1 MKRNF
6 LVVAASPQVREEL
19 AGELRARG
27 YSVTLAGSGSEAEKV
42 VKHVAVEAVLVE
54 TNLPDA
60 TGPELKK
67 SLKQI
72 RPDCRVSLLTSFEL
86 IRNTPNQ
93 LRFGAKDYLV
103 HEDQLFEMVLAPHE
117 GNHTESS
124 SFAQRGNDALIH
136 VIDVLVGLRELDDRH
151 FGGST
156 HQAMVLAT
164 EVTRELSNNQEMVQE
179 VIIATLLRDV
189 GKAVIDSPDLN
200 LDADENA
207 RHEWTKDYVL
217 SSVRLL
223 EHIDFPWKCLPI
235 IRHHNE
241 WYDGTGFPDRL
252 RGREIPM
259 GARIVA
265 CVDAYVNLT
274 SGMGSRLMSPEEA
287 MAELIRQAGHRFDP
301 EVVEMFQ
308 RALDKRLKGRRAK
321 KQPEIVLIEPREEYQ
336 KLLMLRLV
344 NEGYKV
350 AKAESNDQ
358 ALGLILKE
366 QPDLV
371 LADVDADPSESFQ
384 MLQELR
390 DDDTLARMPVVFTSR
405 STDRVLKLR
414 ALREGVDEFLSKDE
428 DLEELVAHVE
438 NIITREAIRQEGKKI
453 KSRRGI
459 AGDLRDLSLP
469 DLVQTLVIGMKT
481 AAISLTSDKLQGK
494 VWFESGAP
502 KHAVAGELEGEQA
515 FYEMVRWQSGEFI
528 IEHGIKAKRV
538 TLDHDATFLL
548 MEALRLVDEASAE
561 AETAAS

>member
-6 LVVAASPQVREEL
+6 LVVAASAQIREAL
-19 AGELRARG
+19 AGELRGRG

-54 TNLPDA
+54 SSLPDT
-60 TGPELKK
+60 TGPELKQA
-67 SLKQI
+67 LLQI
-72 RPDCRVSLLTSFEL
+72 RPNCRVTLLTSFEL
-86 IRNTPNQ
+86 IRNTPEQ
-93 LRFGAKDYLV
+93 LRFGAKDFLV
-103 HEDQLFEMVLAPHE
+103 RDDQLFELILAHDGPR
-117 GNHTESS
+117 TADSS
-124 SFAQRGNDALIH
+124 SFAERGNDALIH
-136 VIDVLVGLRELDDRH
+136 TIDVLVGLRELDDRH

-164 EVTRELSNNQEMVQE
+164 EVAREMSNDREMEQE
-179 VIIATLLRDV
+179 VLIATLLRDI
-189 GKAVIDSPDLN
+189 GKAVVDAPDLEMEPEGEAHN
-200 LDADENA
+200 
-207 RHEWTKDYVL
+207 EWTKEYVL

-223 EHIDFPWKCLPI
+223 EHIDYPWKCLPI

-265 CVDAYVNLT
+265 CVDAYVNMT
-274 SGMGSRLMSPEEA
+274 SGMGSRLLSPTEA
-287 MAELIRQAGHRFDP
+287 MDELIRQAGHRFDP
-301 EVVEMFQ
+301 EVIEMFQ
-308 RALDKRLKGRRAK
+308 RALDKRLKGRRGK
-321 KQPEIVLIEPREEYQ
+321 KQPSLVLVESREEYR

-350 AKAESNDQ
+350 TKAETNDE
-358 ALGLILKE
+358 ALGLILRE
-366 QPDLV
+366 APDLV
-371 LADVDADPSESFQ
+371 LADVDADPNETFQ

-390 DDDTLARMPVVFTSR
+390 DDDTMSRMPVVFMSR

-414 ALREGVDEFLSKDE
+414 ALREGVDEFLSKDQ
-428 DLEELVAHVE
+428 DLEELIAHVE
-438 NIITREAIRQEGKKI
+438 NILTREAVRQEGTRV

-459 AGDLRDLSLP
+459 AGDLQHLSLP

-481 AAISLTSDKLQGK
+481 AAISLTSGDQQGK
-494 VWFESGAP
+494 IWFVSGAP
-502 KHAVAGELEGEQA
+502 KHAVAGELEGELA
-515 FYEMVRWQSGEFI
+515 FYEMIRWQTGEFV
-528 IEHGIKAKRV
+528 IEHGIRAKQT

-561 AETAAS
+561 AQTAAS